1 MAISDANRAYFEDV
15 GISRVSRELVWRS
28 PYYLNNNEQ
37 RRQASE
43 WVEEQLAKPQQE
55 KRAAKM
61 HETTRFY
68 AALLVSILA
77 AIATLVAVWPVIKGY
92 FK

>member
-1 MAISDANRAYFEDV
+1 MAITDANRAYFEDV
-15 GISRVSRELVWRS
+15 GLSRVRRELGWRI
-28 PYYLNNNEQ
+28 PHYLNNNEQ

-43 WVEEQLAKPQQE
+43 WVEEELAKPQQE
-55 KRAAKM
+55 KHAAKM
-61 HETTRFY
+61 HETTQSY

-77 AIATLVAVWPVIKGY
+77 AIATLVAVWPVITGY